1 MGVSQHHDAISG
13 TEKQYV
19 ANDYTY
25 QLANGSDIL
34 NKQMFEVLSEQAN
47 IQIGE
52 TLDNV
57 AECRWNLTASECP
70 VIT

>member
-1 MGVSQHHDAISG
+1 
-13 TEKQYV
+13 
-19 ANDYTY
+19 
-25 QLANGSDIL
+25 
-34 NKQMFEVLSEQAN
+34 MFEVLSEQAN